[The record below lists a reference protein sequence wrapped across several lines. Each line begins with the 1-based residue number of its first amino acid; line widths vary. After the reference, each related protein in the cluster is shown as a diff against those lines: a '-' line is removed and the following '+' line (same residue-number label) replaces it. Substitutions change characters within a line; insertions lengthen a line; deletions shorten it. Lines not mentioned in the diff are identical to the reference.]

1 MPLIEPRTLKGFRDY
16 LPASMIP
23 REQLMETAR
32 GVFRSFGFAPID
44 TPTLELLEI
53 LTGKGSDET
62 DRQIYRFRDNG
73 GRDVGMRFDLTV
85 PLARFA
91 AQHAAA
97 LGMPFKRYH
106 IAPVWR
112 GEKPQE
118 GRYREFY
125 QCDFDT
131 VGTESAIADIEAVTV
146 IDALLVAIGFDRFTI
161 RVNHR
166 GILSGLLEH
175 LRLGEQTVPVL
186 RSLDKLDKIGRER
199 TRGEMIEAAGIDG
212 AAADAVL
219 ALAECGGGTES
230 GGDAEGDRD
239 AEAVL
244 ARLPE
249 ITGGNP
255 RAAAGIERLGET
267 YRGALAA
274 GVPSHRL
281 KLDVA
286 IARGLDYYTGV
297 IFETTLDDLPT
308 IGSVCSGGRY
318 DNLAGLFT
326 KQHLPGIGAS
336 LGLDRLLAA
345 MEQLGMLPG
354 VSKPCPVIV
363 TYFDRDRRDDYLRL
377 ARNLRTAGIGTELY
391 PEPKKLGAQL
401 KYADAQ
407 GFQLAVIAGGNEWD
421 EGRCQVKRLATKESF
436 DIAYTHDEPGP
447 LVDRLGE
454 LIRDVKAERRGPR

>member
-1 MPLIEPRTLKGFRDY
+1 MIQARTLKGFRDY
-16 LPASMIP
+16 LPAVMIP

-91 AQHAAA
+91 AQHAAT

-166 GILSGLLEH
+166 GILSGL
-175 LRLGEQTVPVL
+175 
-186 RSLDKLDKIGRER
+186 
-199 TRGEMIEAAGIDG
+199 
-212 AAADAVL
+212 
-219 ALAECGGGTES
+219 
-230 GGDAEGDRD
+230 
-239 AEAVL
+239 
-244 ARLPE
+244 
-249 ITGGNP
+249 
-255 RAAAGIERLGET
+255 
-267 YRGALAA
+267 
-274 GVPSHRL
+274 
-281 KLDVA
+281 
-286 IARGLDYYTGV
+286 
-297 IFETTLDDLPT
+297 
-308 IGSVCSGGRY
+308 
-318 DNLAGLFT
+318 
-326 KQHLPGIGAS
+326 
-336 LGLDRLLAA
+336 
-345 MEQLGMLPG
+345 
-354 VSKPCPVIV
+354 
-363 TYFDRDRRDDYLRL
+363 
-377 ARNLRTAGIGTELY
+377 
-391 PEPKKLGAQL
+391 
-401 KYADAQ
+401 
-407 GFQLAVIAGGNEWD
+407 
-421 EGRCQVKRLATKESF
+421 
-436 DIAYTHDEPGP
+436 
-447 LVDRLGE
+447 
-454 LIRDVKAERRGPR
+454 